1 MGFMDCQVL
10 RGSEYSVSDAPVAS
24 DHPQCSESFGGKQ
37 YRTFGCTM
45 AGKELFDFTL
55 YVHKIRLISS
65 PLVAVCMYLHCVVFF
80 FVQGMLTGLL
90 GNLSLLSYFA
100 KKREKEAAVVQ
111 TLGVISTHV
120 VLAQLTMAGAMPM
133 PFFVATS
140 AVVTLGVILNYLF
153 YFGKLSATLWRLWED
168 FITVGGLSVLPQ
180 VSFFYPFTSS

>member
-80 FVQGMLTGLL
+80 FCSGDVDW
-90 GNLSLLSYFA
+90 FVR
-100 KKREKEAAVVQ
+100 K
-111 TLGVISTHV
+111 
-120 VLAQLTMAGAMPM
+120 P
-133 PFFVATS
+133 FVAFLFRKEERKRSSCGANTRS
-140 AVVTLGVILNYLF
+140 HLHSRCPCAAHHGWSYAYAVFRCYFRCCHPWCYIELF
-153 YFGKLSATLWRLWED
+153 
-168 FITVGGLSVLPQ
+168 VL
-180 VSFFYPFTSS
+180 FR